1 MPDDIKLSLGVET
14 QNASKEIKELTK
26 SVVTDLGKIKS
37 ASKSAV
43 DFGRVDTS
51 AIRSAMSQFEAL
63 QAEQKR
69 VAKEQEVLARHPWK
83 ISVDTGNAREA
94 TDSVRSMFQTLGSD
108 VDSDV
113 REMVE
118 SISSRLEQFS
128 KQIPE
133 FVHEFLAIGEYFPK
147 EEIPQALKDMTKDA
161 QVFQSELKKLESEM
175 NTTFSNAMIGV
186 AQENVAGLEEKFT
199 NMGSV
204 LASLS
209 NALQD
214 VIGFPRQLTASTI
227 TEEERLPFILKYYE
241 QLILY
246 KEQLSSTTYEGIDT
260 SGLLYGLDV
269 IIKKYEDIL
278 VAKGKIEAP
287 IKDDGLSGTIE
298 SAQDVKSALD
308 GIPDAVDNTTSSVD
322 NLNTSTQGVVESSEE
337 VRDIFADINGVSG
350 TSTESQEP
358 QSITEYVQRIN
369 ELKAELDELQQKKAD
384 ALSGDVPVSDDA
396 FVELS
401 QRIANT
407 ENELEATREGLRAY
421 ADEITGVAQKE
432 RELSANEAI
441 SDAKTRAVDM
451 LASAMERVG
460 AVADSMNRRIV
471 AGFKNILNGIKNI
484 VSHIKSKLIG
494 ALNNVGK
501 SADKAFSS
509 RNLKRSLTTLL
520 KYTIGVRSLYF
531 AFRKLRNMVKEGL
544 NNLVQYD
551 SANNRTNEAIT
562 ELRTSLLYLKNAWG
576 AAFAPI
582 INAVYPILVQLMDML
597 AAVGNAIARFI
608 AALTGQATV
617 LQAVRVGAGDYAQS
631 LAGAGGSAKKAADE
645 QKKLNDRLA
654 AFDDLNVLGK
664 DKDDDDDK
672 SPSGGGG
679 GGYNPNV
686 NDMFTR
692 IDTPMSDLAKLLKE
706 AWATGDG
713 FNLGEFIGNQL
724 LDSLLNLRAWLKGE
738 GREQFM
744 KIAEII
750 GSFIDG
756 FISVDGLA
764 EALFGAFADAF
775 ALAMDMINTIIT
787 PERFYKIGEFIVN
800 GLREAVPIIV
810 PKIGETIGNIL
821 HSAISLGFGAIQT
834 MNEVR
839 EQFDENGNLLVDE
852 NGDPIML
859 SGWQEWG
866 KSFAKAINNFFDEM
880 GAISEE
886 TGLTGW
892 QELGKGLSDGVI
904 GIMDFIITA
913 INDLDPEDI
922 KNAIKQFLEKIDWEE
937 IKAKGKE
944 LWDTVWEFLGETFPD
959 INVEGIKSAIENI
972 VTVFKDLVDD
982 IDWAEV
988 KDAFDNILNFIASI
1002 DASEV
1007 ESAARA
1013 ITGLVIAIEAIGGLT
1028 KVMGAFAV
1036 IGKIFGVI
1044 KSICEVVGVLD
1055 LAGIGG
1061 LASGTGGAL
1070 AGGGILAG
1078 IAGIIVG
1085 IYGAIEGVLGII
1097 DETKSFFEDGGTLW
1111 EYFNILNE
1119 AIAQGGW
1126 VAGFID
1132 NFSAGIGI
1140 ETNWSEWWSGIL
1152 GGIDEGIV
1160 SFFEENPSPM
1170 DALLNVLPSGEEI
1183 DTTLQEWGGYFTD
1196 GLDVVY
1202 GNIGD
1207 KLDGFKEN
1215 INWETFI
1222 SGVKDLGADFVAG
1235 IDYWKDDPAGA
1246 FEEVVTSIKETFST
1260 KWNDFTSNVS
1270 GVFSTFLEDIGWDE
1284 FSGGI
1289 ASTWSSLGDIFEDG
1303 INDII
1308 DFINGFLQSIVDGIN
1323 TLSDMASGLGVLG
1336 GGAAV
1341 LASVGGIS
1349 FTPIPHLA
1357 QGAVIPPNKEF
1368 MAVLGDQSHGTNI
1381 EAPLDTI
1388 RQAVGEEFAPY
1399 SEAIVNAIAQVVQAV
1414 NNKNLVI
1421 GDREIGKANA
1431 RYESQQALIRGTM
1444 L

>member
-1 MPDDIKLSLGVET
+1 
-14 QNASKEIKELTK
+14 
-26 SVVTDLGKIKS
+26 
-37 ASKSAV
+37 
-43 DFGRVDTS
+43 
-51 AIRSAMSQFEAL
+51 
-63 QAEQKR
+63 
-69 VAKEQEVLARHPWK
+69 
-83 ISVDTGNAREA
+83 
-94 TDSVRSMFQTLGSD
+94 
-108 VDSDV
+108 
-113 REMVE
+113 
-118 SISSRLEQFS
+118 
-128 KQIPE
+128 
-133 FVHEFLAIGEYFPK
+133 
-147 EEIPQALKDMTKDA
+147 MT
-161 QVFQSELKKLESEM
+161 
-175 NTTFSNAMIGV
+175 
-186 AQENVAGLEEKFT
+186 
-199 NMGSV
+199 
-204 LASLS
+204 
-209 NALQD
+209 
-214 VIGFPRQLTASTI
+214 
-227 TEEERLPFILKYYE
+227 
-241 QLILY
+241 
-246 KEQLSSTTYEGIDT
+246 
-260 SGLLYGLDV
+260 
-269 IIKKYEDIL
+269 
-278 VAKGKIEAP
+278 
-287 IKDDGLSGTIE
+287 
-298 SAQDVKSALD
+298 
-308 GIPDAVDNTTSSVD
+308 
-322 NLNTSTQGVVESSEE
+322 
-337 VRDIFADINGVSG
+337 
-350 TSTESQEP
+350 
-358 QSITEYVQRIN
+358 
-369 ELKAELDELQQKKAD
+369 
-384 ALSGDVPVSDDA
+384 VSDDA
-396 FVELS
+396 FVNLS
-401 QRIANT
+401 QNIANT

-432 RELSANEAI
+432 RELEANEAI

-451 LASAMERVG
+451 LANAMERVG

-471 AGFKNILNGIKNI
+471 AGFKSILNGIKNI
-484 VSHIKSKLIG
+484 VSQIKSKLIG
-494 ALNNVGK
+494 ALNNVSR

-531 AFRKLRNMVKEGL
+531 AFRKLRNMVKQGL

-551 SANNRTNEAIT
+551 SANNQTNTAIT

-576 AAFAPI
+576 AAFAPV

-597 AAVGNAIARFI
+597 AAVGNAIARFV
-608 AALTGQATV
+608 AALTGQASV

-664 DKDDDDDK
+664 DKEDEDDK

-713 FNLGEFIGNQL
+713 FNLGEFIGTQL
-724 LDSLLNLRAWLKGE
+724 LNSLLDLRAWLQGE

-764 EALFGAFADAF
+764 EALFGAFADGF
-775 ALAMDMINTIIT
+775 DLAMEMINTIIT

-834 MNEVR
+834 MNEAR
-839 EQFDENGNLLVDE
+839 EQFDENGKLLVDE

-892 QELGKGLSDGVI
+892 QELGQGLSDGAI
-904 GIMDFIITA
+904 GIMDFIISA

-944 LWDTVWEFLGETFPD
+944 LWDTVWKFLGDTFPD
-959 INVEGIKSAIENI
+959 INVEGIKGAIENI
-972 VTVFKDLVDD
+972 VIVFTDLVDD

-988 KDAFDNILNFIASI
+988 KNAFDNILNFIANI

-1013 ITGLVIAIEAIGGLT
+1013 IAGLVVAIEAIGGLT
-1028 KVMGAFAV
+1028 KIMGVLGMLTKVFSV
-1036 IGKIFGVI
+1036 LGNVF
-1044 KSICEVVGVLD
+1044 EMVGVLD

-1070 AGGGILAG
+1070 AGGGILTG

-1085 IYGAIEGVLGII
+1085 IYGFIEGIKGIYNETIGAFGEGWTFGDWFKTTFLEGLLGGGAIAGMI
-1097 DETKSFFEDGGTLW
+1097 DNIGSFFDQDWDFSGKLHEFYEQFPRPLDL
-1111 EYFNILNE
+1111 
-1119 AIAQGGW
+1119 IAELMPT
-1126 VAGFID
+1126 A
-1132 NFSAGIGI
+1132 
-1140 ETNWSEWWSGIL
+1140 
-1152 GGIDEGIV
+1152 DERQQKY
-1160 SFFEENPSPM
+1160 E
-1170 DALLNVLPSGEEI
+1170 
-1183 DTTLQEWGGYFTD
+1183 EWGGYLAD
-1196 GLDVVY
+1196 GFDIIS
-1202 GNIGD
+1202 GKIAD
-1207 KLDGFKEN
+1207 KLATFKED
-1215 INWETFI
+1215 INWEEFI
-1222 SGVKDLGADFVAG
+1222 NGVKGLGADFVAG

-1246 FEEVVTSIKETFST
+1246 FEESILLIKDTFST
-1260 KWNDFTSNVS
+1260 NWGIFTADVSEKLLQFSEDSGLADFIAGIVDTWDSVAQGFRNGINVVIDVLN
-1270 GVFSTFLEDIGWDE
+1270 GFLD
-1284 FSGGI
+1284 GI
-1289 ASTWSSLGDIFEDG
+1289 ASM
-1303 INDII
+1303 
-1308 DFINGFLQSIVDGIN
+1308 INGA
-1323 TLSDMASGLGVLG
+1323 SDLLG
-1336 GGAAV
+1336 
-1341 LASVGGIS
+1341 S
-1349 FTPIPHLA
+1349 FEVTNPLTGSSTTIGIPHVNFATIPYLA